1 MPDWKDLYRAA
12 LVEWNPRKLKA
23 RVQETEAAI
32 AARLQHLPTD
42 CDAESLEIRDAL
54 SALRIL
60 KQETIAGGVHIAYA
74 PRSSAE

>member
-12 LVEWNPRKLKA
+12 LVEWNPAKLKA

-42 CDAESLEIRDAL
+42 SETESLEIRDAL

-60 KQETIAGGVHIAYA
+60 KQETV
-74 PRSSAE
+74 SSRERARETPHQASV